1 MEESFDLFRM
11 RLDLMVR
18 PDHPLEILG
27 TRIRWDEIENN
38 LGHLFQRKPRQV
50 REMELEGMF
59 GKHRVMV
66 SAERKRPVK
75 APVVFCLREARCDV
89 TRRSRK
95 GGRNREGLSGNSGWR
110 PGRQAV

>member
-66 SAERKRPVK
+66 SAEPSRAGRKQWDGRPHPKRHQCAKVS
-75 APVVFCLREARCDV
+75 ACTTAQ
-89 TRRSRK
+89 
-95 GGRNREGLSGNSGWR
+95 NR
-110 PGRQAV
+110 